1 MNSKILPL
9 IHIHS
14 GSYQKYA
21 HQNKGVNSKNT
32 CQDNEEG
39 TSPKDSYAVDLGN
52 NLPRLEE
59 ALFKERNLI
68 KFLMYLNRT

>member
-1 MNSKILPL
+1 MRKEHP
-9 IHIHS
+9 
-14 GSYQKYA
+14 QK
-21 HQNKGVNSKNT
+21 T
-32 CQDNEEG
+32 
-39 TSPKDSYAVDLGN
+39 VDLGN